1 MTPTDQLDTP
11 SGHTPEGGVVVGNA
25 NARHEMVV
33 YEDPQCP
40 FCRQFEELN
49 GPLLRAA
56 VGAGSL
62 AVEYRMRCFLG
73 AESVRADN
81 ALALAAEADR
91 FDQLRQALFSAQPPE
106 GSGGF
111 TIEDLV
117 RIGVVA
123 VDFVDDDNGLGAG
136 FEGFAEDEAGL
147 GLRTVGA
154 VNDEEDAVDHVH
166 DALDFAAE
174 IGVAGGIHDVDVVIL
189 VFEGGVFGA
198 DGDAFLAFEVHR
210 VHNAFLGGDG
220 LIGAKSA

>member
-117 RIGVVA
+117 RIGAEEGLTGSDYVA
-123 VDFVDDDNGLGAG
+123 GVREAHYEKWVLRREELYQAQDPQGTPAAWLDGAPLDSNVL
-136 FEGFAEDEAGL
+136 FETRLLERR
-147 GLRTVGA
+147 LRT
-154 VNDEEDAVDHVH
+154 
-166 DALDFAAE
+166 
-174 IGVAGGIHDVDVVIL
+174 
-189 VFEGGVFGA
+189 
-198 DGDAFLAFEVHR
+198 
-210 VHNAFLGGDG
+210 
-220 LIGAKSA
+220 